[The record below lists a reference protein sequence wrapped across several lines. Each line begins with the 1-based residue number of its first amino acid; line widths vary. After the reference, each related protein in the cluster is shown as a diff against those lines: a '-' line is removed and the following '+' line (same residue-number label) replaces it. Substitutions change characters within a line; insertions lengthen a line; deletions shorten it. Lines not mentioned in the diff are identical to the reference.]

1 MNLYST
7 FYDLVKQIPAGR
19 VSTYGALA
27 KALGDPIAAR
37 AVGVML
43 SQNPEPITIPCHRVV
58 NSDGTL
64 GGFTNPNGV
73 LEKIKLLKRE
83 GVKVNKDVL
92 PDFKNLLFT
101 DFRSDFPLQKLKDE
115 QNSMSK
121 KVILED
127 HIDYDLITGV
137 DVSYFRNLSFIAF
150 AKFDLKTKNI
160 IDTKTYIDTA
170 DFPYIPTYFSYREGP
185 LILKHSE
192 KDSIFLIDGNGILHP
207 SKFGIASYV
216 GVNLDLPTI
225 GVAKSLL
232 SGNVLSDKI
241 YLGDTLVGMKLHKNY
256 ISPGHK
262 ISIESSYKII
272 KSLTKKGSPEPIKAA
287 HNIAKNLRNEYC
299 SSHSSSPF

>member
-7 FYDLVKQIPAGR
+7 FYDLVKQIPSGR

-43 SQNPEPITIPCHRVV
+43 SQNPEPVTIPCHRVV
-58 NSDGTL
+58 NSDGAI
-64 GGFTNPNGV
+64 GGFTHPDGV
-73 LEKIKLLKRE
+73 LEKVKLLKRE
-83 GVKVNKDVL
+83 GVNVNKDIVS
-92 PDFKNLLFT
+92 DFKNILFT
-101 DFRSDFPLQKLKDE
+101 DFRSDYPLQKLKDE
-115 QNSMSK
+115 QNRLSK

-127 HIDYDLITGV
+127 HIDYNLITGV

-150 AKFDLKTKNI
+150 VKFDLKTKDI
-160 IDTKTYIDTA
+160 VDTKTYIDTV

-185 LILKHSE
+185 LILKHAE

-207 SKFGIASYV
+207 SKFGIASYI
-216 GVNLDLPTI
+216 GVTLDIPTI

-232 SGNVLSDKI
+232 LGNVLDDKI
-241 YLGDTLVGMKLHKNY
+241 YLDETLVGMKFQKNY

-272 KSLTKKGSPEPIKAA
+272 KTLTKKGSPEPIKSA
-287 HNIAKNLRNEYC
+287 HNIAKKLRNEYC
-299 SSHSSSPF
+299 GSHCSSPF